1 MNHKN
6 LRVRYE
12 ILRQSARGAAF
23 VALVFTFTVGTL
35 LTLDW
40 YKSGQSA
47 TVRSEALEQALA
59 QVRSVPDNQS
69 AVVLARELDQLA
81 RHTYF
86 NSMTF
91 RQNGMVLLALGLL
104 VTAACFGIAW
114 RLAVQIPDPRGVVSA
129 DPARGDRL
137 AVRALLGAGVLLTF
151 FAIVLQVRHSPATR
165 PVADRELRAALTNK
179 ALTNGQQNV
188 CACMLGPTA
197 DEILQQWPNLRGPT
211 MTGRS
216 AAENPPLKWD
226 GTKGTGIKWK
236 VALPAGGAGTPV
248 VWDNKIFL
256 TSGSAEARLVYCY
269 DTGSGGELW
278 VTAIPDGTP
287 SGERL
292 PEVTEDTGFAASSPA
307 CDGQRVYVI
316 FATGDLAA
324 LDHTGKIVWQRYL
337 GRPENSYGHASSL
350 TYQGEMLLIQ
360 WDQEKDA
367 KIMAVNTVTGKTLW
381 ETPREVSLSWSTP
394 IVMPGCDKPIVLV
407 HACDSTWG
415 VELATGRKL
424 WEVNAVGGE
433 VAPSVTW
440 EGDTW
445 VAANCY
451 SRMIAFK
458 LKPEAEPEQLW
469 VNEDGTFPDVASPV
483 MQDGLIYIANDAG
496 EVLCFDGKD
505 GKQLWIKEFDEGFY
519 ASPVVAAGRLYVVD
533 REKGVFRIFEA
544 GREGKE
550 LAVNPMGEGVNATP
564 AFAGDAIYVRGNKHL
579 WCIVGE

>member
-1 MNHKN
+1 MDHKTS
-6 LRVRYE
+6 RARYE

-59 QVRSVPDNQS
+59 QIRSGPDNHS
-69 AVVLARELDQLA
+69 AVLLARELDQLA

-104 VTAACFGIAW
+104 ITAACFGIAW
-114 RLAVQIPDPRGVVSA
+114 RLALQIPDPRGVVSA
-129 DPARGDRL
+129 DPARGDKL
-137 AVRALLGAGVLLTF
+137 AVRALLGAGVLLTL
-151 FAIVLQVRHSPATR
+151 FAIVLQLRHSPAR
-165 PVADRELRAALTNK
+165 APVTDRELRATLTNK
-179 ALTNGQQNV
+179 ALTNGEQNV
-188 CACMLGPTA
+188 CACMRGPQI
-197 DEILQQWPNLRGPT
+197 EELLPQWPNLRGPT
-211 MTGRS
+211 MSGRA

-226 GTKGTGIKWK
+226 GTKGRGIKWK
-236 VALPAGGAGTPV
+236 VELPAGGAGTPV

-256 TSGSAEARLVYCY
+256 TSGNAEARRVYGY
-269 DTGSGGELW
+269 DTASGRELW
-278 VTAIPDGTP
+278 VTEIPDGAP

-324 LDHTGKIVWQRYL
+324 LDHAGQIVWQRYL
-337 GRPENSYGHASSL
+337 GRPANSYGHASSL

-367 KIMAVNTVTGKTLW
+367 RIMAVSTVTGKTLW
-381 ETPREVSLSWSTP
+381 DTPREVSLSWSTP
-394 IVMPGCDKPIVLV
+394 IVMTGCDKPIVLV

-415 VELATGRKL
+415 VELASGEKL

-433 VAPSVTW
+433 VAPSITW
-440 EGDTW
+440 EGDIW

-451 SRMIAFK
+451 SRMIAFR
-458 LKPEAEPEQLW
+458 LKPGAEPERLW
-469 VNEDGTFPDVASPV
+469 MNDDGTFPDVASPV
-483 MQDGLIYIANDAG
+483 LSDGLIYVANDAG
-496 EVLCFDGKD
+496 EVICFDLKD
-505 GKQLWIKEFDEGFY
+505 GQELWIKEFDEGFY

-533 REKGVFRIFEA
+533 REKGVFRIFET